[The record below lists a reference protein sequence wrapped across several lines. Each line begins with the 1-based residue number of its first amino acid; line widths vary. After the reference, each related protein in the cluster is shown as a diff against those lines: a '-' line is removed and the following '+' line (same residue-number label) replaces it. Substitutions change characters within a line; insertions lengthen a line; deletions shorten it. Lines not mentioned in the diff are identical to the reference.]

1 MSKPPKDNEK
11 RQKQVRLTERGN
23 RASKKESN
31 NSDNDN
37 DQKIYASMAHISGK
51 DWSSSRAFGNSSK
64 LTNWVLDS
72 GATCHMTSYVS
83 DFIPGSLEDTDKYI
97 EAVDGHHVTKEKKY
111 KLKLKCASKTEILSS
126 WHYST

>member
-23 RASKKESN
+23 RASKNESN

-51 DWSSSRAFGNSSK
+51 D
-64 LTNWVLDS
+64 
-72 GATCHMTSYVS
+72 
-83 DFIPGSLEDTDKYI
+83 
-97 EAVDGHHVTKEKKY
+97 
-111 KLKLKCASKTEILSS
+111 
-126 WHYST
+126 